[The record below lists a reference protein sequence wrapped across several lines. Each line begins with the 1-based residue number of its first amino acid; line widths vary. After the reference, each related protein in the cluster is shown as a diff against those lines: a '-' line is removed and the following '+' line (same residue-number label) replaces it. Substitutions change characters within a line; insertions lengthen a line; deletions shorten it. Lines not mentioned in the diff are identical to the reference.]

1 MKQIKDTERGSASSI
16 LTVSRMLGMTIGLSS
31 LTAWGTT
38 RFSGLTSDLEGF
50 SLDPL
55 AQQKMTDATLSSG
68 LQVFQEFLNI
78 SHIRLNI
85 RSTYVTL
92 QFLKSFYC

>member
-1 MKQIKDTERGSASSI
+1 MKKVNNSERGSASSL

-38 RFSGLTSDLEGF
+38 RFSSLTSDLEGF

-55 AQQKMTDATLSSG
+55 AQQKLTDATLSSG
-68 LQVFQEFLNI
+68 LQVFQEFFFIGLII
-78 SHIRLNI
+78 SLVAIPIGYIMTSKN
-85 RSTYVTL
+85 
-92 QFLKSFYC
+92 